1 MKIAMGIWD
10 WLSYLIA
17 VSIMKYHEEVWIFE
31 MIEKY
36 FAAIGPDDCPFPS
49 GSITNGQ
56 RTLWYGYG
64 SAAT

>member
-1 MKIAMGIWD
+1 
-10 WLSYLIA
+10 
-17 VSIMKYHEEVWIFE
+17 MKYHEKVWIFE

-36 FAAIGPDDCPFPS
+36 FAAIGPDDCPVPS